1 MTGLLYYHSSRFF
14 SIFLRDKADQVIRNV
29 FVMFPRCMHNYKATF
44 FVVTTY
50 KVRESGVE
58 KEVGFYIRLKQI
70 WKFLELAIFV
80 WHPLNLFATLS
91 GVVTIVNAKG
101 VAFNNDHKF
110 LGVLTENQLESS
122 IHFSLFFTIL
132 FWLD

>member
-1 MTGLLYYHSSRFF
+1 
-14 SIFLRDKADQVIRNV
+14 
-29 FVMFPRCMHNYKATF
+29 MHNYKATF